1 MWWGAQ
7 AKQNQTPHAQC
18 LQPATLLSSPVP
30 LPATSHPS
38 KEPDGSKLH
47 KPKPNGKLL
56 PSLHPPFPPIL
67 TAFPAPAPPCWP
79 REDGKDGEKIKKKN
93 NKNTRWVHVG
103 LPTHSEGQPVLPGV
117 LPEDDGGDAGDAH
130 GSRVPRG
137 SCPPHGSRVSLGRE
151 RQLLNTSRGFNACH
165 RLETG
170 PGQARSTLTVSP
182 MGKWGQRCQ
191 CEL

>member
-1 MWWGAQ
+1 MGCPGQAEPNPSCSVLAATNTAEQPCSPPSNISPQQGARWQQTPQ
-7 AKQNQTPHAQC
+7 AKAKRQAS
-18 LQPATLLSSPVP
+18 TLLTSS
-30 LPATSHPS
+30 LSSHPDCLPCPCS
-38 KEPDGSKLH
+38 SLLAKRRWKGW
-47 KPKPNGKLL
+47 GKN
-56 PSLHPPFPPIL
+56 
-67 TAFPAPAPPCWP
+67 
-79 REDGKDGEKIKKKN
+79 KKN

>member
-1 MWWGAQ
+1 MPRPSRTKPLVLSANAAEQPCSPPSNISPQQGARWQQTPQ
-7 AKQNQTPHAQC
+7 AKAKWQAS
-18 LQPATLLSSPVP
+18 TLLAFSLS
-30 LPATSHPS
+30 SHP
-38 KEPDGSKLH
+38 DGLPCPCSSLLARRRWKGW
-47 KPKPNGKLL
+47 GK
-56 PSLHPPFPPIL
+56 
-67 TAFPAPAPPCWP
+67 
-79 REDGKDGEKIKKKN
+79 KNN

-103 LPTHSEGQPVLPGV
+103 LPTHGEGQPVLPGV

-137 SCPPHGSRVSLGRE
+137 SHPPHGSRVSLGRE
-151 RQLLNTSRGFNACH
+151 RQLLNTSGGFNACH

-182 MGKWGQRCQ
+182 LEKWGQRCQ